1 MKLQERRA
9 ALETTKL
16 QSRQIR
22 LTAWLDELSASQP
35 VFAELLSE
43 SPATQEERGYF
54 HTLREICQQPD
65 SWEQTA
71 LEVSI
76 RLDDLRGSL
85 AGCGS
90 VVLTGSGSSEYAAA
104 CLHPLLQESLNMP
117 AQSVGSGSILLHERS
132 SLPPGPL
139 CLVSLARSGNS
150 PESAGVL
157 ELMLDIAPEVSHLIV
172 TCNAEGQLA
181 SLAAEDPRL
190 QLVVLDDS
198 TNDRS
203 LVMTSSF
210 TNMVVAGRAL
220 AHLDDPAGYQSSASA
235 LADAARNLL
244 RDYAG
249 ELRAIANGPFR
260 KAVYLGSG
268 CRHGAAREAALKL
281 LEMLDGRLTSFA
293 ETCLGLRHGPM
304 CAIDG
309 ATLVVCFLSSDP
321 LRRAYETDLLDELQR
336 KGIGWRRVIVGRDI
350 PAELLMEG
358 DLGVEL
364 QGVDSLADDDLALLD
379 VLVSQ
384 LIGFFRCLG
393 DGLKP
398 DSPSTSGV
406 ISRVVNDFTV
416 HRRGQEGQ
424 GA

>member
-1 MKLQERRA
+1 M
-9 ALETTKL
+9 ETTKFPSKQKPL
-16 QSRQIR
+16 A
-22 LTAWLDELSASQP
+22 AWLSDLSAHQA
-35 VFAELLSE
+35 VLAELLNE
-43 SPATQEERGYF
+43 SAATQKERGYF
-54 HTLREICQQPD
+54 HTLQEICQQPET
-65 SWEQTA
+65 WEQTA
-71 LEVSI
+71 LEVSK
-76 RLDDLRGSL
+76 RFGDLRESL
-85 AGCGS
+85 AGCDS
-90 VVLTGSGSSEYAAA
+90 VVLTGSGSSEYAAD
-104 CLHPLLQESLNMP
+104 CLHPLLQERLNLP
-117 AQSVGSGSILLHERS
+117 AQSVGSGSILLHERA

-157 ELMLDIAPEVSHLIV
+157 ELMLDIAPEIRHLIV

-181 SLAAEDPRL
+181 SLAAGDERL
-190 QLVVLDDS
+190 QRVVLDER

-210 TNMVVAGRAL
+210 TNMVIAGRAL
-220 AHLDDPAGYQSSASA
+220 AFLDDPADYQSSVNA
-235 LADAARNLL
+235 LAHAARHLL
-244 RDYAG
+244 LNYAG
-249 ELRAIANGPFR
+249 ELRAIAQGPFR

-309 ATLVVCFLSSDP
+309 ATLVVCSLSSDP
-321 LRRAYETDLLDELQR
+321 VRRAYETDLLDELQR
-336 KGIGWRRVIVGRDI
+336 KGIGWRRVIVGKDI
-350 PAELLMEG
+350 PQELLLEG

-364 QGVDSLADDDLALLD
+364 QGVDGLADDDLAVLD
-379 VLVSQ
+379 VMVGQ
-384 LIGFFRCLG
+384 LIGFFRCMG

-398 DSPSTSGV
+398 DSPSASGV

-416 HRRGQEGQ
+416 HRRK
-424 GA
+424 

>member
-9 ALETTKL
+9 ALGTTKL
-16 QSRQIR
+16 QSTEKR
-22 LTAWLDELSASQP
+22 LTSWLDDLSVSQP
-35 VFAELLSE
+35 VFAELLRE
-43 SPATQEERGYF
+43 SPATQAERGYF

-71 LEVSI
+71 LEVSS
-76 RLDDLRGSL
+76 RLEDLRESL
-85 AGCGS
+85 AGCDS

-104 CLHPLLQESLNMP
+104 CLHPLLQERLNIP

-172 TCNAEGQLA
+172 TCNAKGQLA
-181 SLAAEDPRL
+181 NLAAEDPRL

-220 AHLDDPAGYQSSASA
+220 AYLDDPAGYQSSASA
-235 LADAARNLL
+235 LAGAARNLL

-309 ATLVVCFLSSDP
+309 TTLVVCFLSSDP

-364 QGVDSLADDDLALLD
+364 QGVDNLADDDLALLD
-379 VLVSQ
+379 VLVCQ

-416 HRRGQEGQ
+416 HRRNHEGQ
-424 GA
+424 GT

>member
-9 ALETTKL
+9 ALETMNL
-16 QSRQIR
+16 QSKQKR
-22 LTAWLDELSASQP
+22 LTAWLDDLSANQA
-35 VFAELLSE
+35 VFAELLKE
-43 SPATQEERGYF
+43 SPAIQKERGYF
-54 HTLREICQQPD
+54 HTLHEICQQPD
-65 SWEQTA
+65 TWERTA
-71 LEVSI
+71 LEVSG
-76 RLDDLRGSL
+76 RLAGLRESL
-85 AGCGS
+85 AGCAS

-104 CLHPLLQESLNMP
+104 CLHPLLQEQLHLP
-117 AQSVGSGSILLHERS
+117 AQSVGSGSILLHERA

-157 ELMLDIAPEVSHLIV
+157 ELMLDIAPEVRHLIV

-181 SLAAEDPRL
+181 SLAAQDPRFH
-190 QLVVLDDS
+190 LVVLDDS

-220 AHLDDPAGYQSSASA
+220 AFLDDPAGYRSSVRA
-235 LADAARNLL
+235 LAGAARQLL

-249 ELRAIANGPFR
+249 ELSAIANGPFR

-321 LRRAYETDLLDELQR
+321 LRRAYETDLLHELQR
-336 KGIGWRRVIVGRDI
+336 KGIGWRRVVVGRNI

-379 VLVSQ
+379 VMVGQ
-384 LIGFFRCLG
+384 LIGFFRCIG

-416 HRRGQEGQ
+416 HRRKQQE
-424 GA
+424 

>member
-1 MKLQERRA
+1 LQERSA
-9 ALETTKL
+9 ALETMKL
-16 QSRQIR
+16 KSKQKPLAS
-22 LTAWLDELSASQP
+22 WLSDLSAHQ
-35 VFAELLSE
+35 VVLAELLNE
-43 SPATQEERGYF
+43 SAATQKERGYF
-54 HTLREICQQPD
+54 HTIHEICQQPGT
-65 SWEQTA
+65 WEQTA
-71 LEVSI
+71 LEVSN
-76 RLDDLRGSL
+76 RFGDLRESL
-85 AGCGS
+85 AGCES

-104 CLHPLLQESLNMP
+104 CLHPLLQERLHLT
-117 AQSVGSGSILLHERS
+117 AQSVGSGSILLHERAA
-132 SLPPGPL
+132 LPPGPL

-157 ELMLDIAPEVSHLIV
+157 ELMLDIAPEVRHLIV
-172 TCNAEGQLA
+172 TCNAKGQLA
-181 SLAAEDPRL
+181 SLAAGDKRL
-190 QLVVLDDS
+190 QRVVLDER

-210 TNMVVAGRAL
+210 TNMVMAGRAL
-220 AHLDDPAGYQSSASA
+220 AFLDDPAGYRSSVNA
-235 LADAARNLL
+235 LAEAARHLL
-244 RDYAG
+244 LNYAG
-249 ELRAIANGPFR
+249 KLRAIAQGPFR

-336 KGIGWRRVIVGRDI
+336 KGIGWRRVIVGKDI
-350 PAELLMEG
+350 PPELLMEG

-364 QGVDSLADDDLALLD
+364 QGVANLADDDLAVLD
-379 VLVSQ
+379 VMVSQ
-384 LIGFFRCLG
+384 LIGFFRCMG

-398 DSPSTSGV
+398 DSPSASGV

-416 HRRGQEGQ
+416 HRRK
-424 GA
+424 

>member
-1 MKLQERRA
+1 MKLQERSA

-16 QSRQIR
+16 QSTQDT
-22 LTAWLDELSASQP
+22 LTVWLDELSAHQP
-35 VFAELLSE
+35 VFAELLKEPS
-43 SPATQEERGYF
+43 ATQKERGYF
-54 HTLREICQQPD
+54 HTVHEICQQPD
-65 SWEQTA
+65 TWEQTA
-71 LEVSI
+71 QEVSA
-76 RLDDLRGSL
+76 RLPALQASL
-85 AGCGS
+85 NGCAS
-90 VVLTGSGSSEYAAA
+90 IVLTGSGSSEYAAA
-104 CLHPLLQESLNMP
+104 CLHPLLQEVLHLP
-117 AQSVGSGSILLHERS
+117 AQSIGSGAILLHERA

-150 PESAGVL
+150 PESAGVV
-157 ELMLDIAPEVSHLIV
+157 ELMLDTAPEVRHLIV

-181 SLAAEDPRL
+181 SLAAEDARL
-190 QLVVLDDS
+190 QRVVLDRS
-198 TNDRS
+198 TNDVS

-210 TNMVVAGRAL
+210 TNRVVAGRAL
-220 AHLDDPAGYQSSASA
+220 AYLDDPAGYRSSVSA
-235 LADAARNLL
+235 MAAAARQLL
-244 RDYAG
+244 LEYAG
-249 ELRAIANGPFR
+249 PLKAIAQGPFR

-321 LRRAYETDLLDELQR
+321 LRRGYETDLLNELQR
-336 KGIGWRRVIVGRDI
+336 KGIGWRRVIVGKDI
-350 PAELLMEG
+350 PPELLMEG

-364 QGVDSLADDDLALLD
+364 RGAGDLVDDDLALLD
-379 VLVSQ
+379 VMVGQ

-406 ISRVVNDFTV
+406 ISRVVNEFTV
-416 HRRGQEGQ
+416 HRRK
-424 GA
+424 

>member
-1 MKLQERRA
+1 M
-9 ALETTKL
+9 ETTKL
-16 QSRQIR
+16 QSKQERV
-22 LTAWLDELSASQP
+22 ASWLDELTANQP
-35 VFAELLSE
+35 VFAELLKK
-43 SPATQEERGYF
+43 PIATQRERGYF
-54 HTLREICQQPD
+54 HTVREICQQPD
-65 SWEQTA
+65 TWEQTA
-71 LEVSI
+71 LEVSG
-76 RLDDLRGSL
+76 RLADLRGPL
-85 AGCGS
+85 AGCAS

-104 CLHPLLQESLNMP
+104 CLHPLLQEVLHLP
-117 AQSVGSGSILLHERS
+117 AQSVGSGSILLHERA

-150 PESAGVL
+150 PESAGVV
-157 ELMLDIAPEVSHLIV
+157 ELMLDIAPEVRHLIV

-181 SLAAEDPRL
+181 SLASENTRL
-190 QLVVLDDS
+190 QLVVLDEK

-210 TNMVVAGRAL
+210 TNMVIAGRAL
-220 AHLDDPAGYQSSASA
+220 AYLDDPAGYRSSVSA
-235 LADAARNLL
+235 LAHAARHLL
-244 RDYAG
+244 LNYAG
-249 ELRAIANGPFR
+249 ELSAIANGPFR

-293 ETCLGLRHGPM
+293 ETSLGLRHGPM

-350 PAELLMEG
+350 PPELLMEG
-358 DLGVEL
+358 DLAVEL
-364 QGVDSLADDDLALLD
+364 QGAGNLADDDLAVLD
-379 VLVSQ
+379 VMVGQ
-384 LIGFFRCLG
+384 LIGLFRCMG

-398 DSPSTSGV
+398 DTPSTSGV
-406 ISRVVNDFTV
+406 ISRVVNNFTV
-416 HRRGQEGQ
+416 HRRK
-424 GA
+424 

>member
-1 MKLQERRA
+1 
-9 ALETTKL
+9 LETTKL
-16 QSRQIR
+16 QSKQDR
-22 LTAWLDELSASQP
+22 LTAWLDELYANQAVLAGLLNESA
-35 VFAELLSE
+35 
-43 SPATQEERGYF
+43 ATQKERGYF
-54 HTLREICQQPD
+54 HTIHEICQQPD
-65 SWEQTA
+65 TWEQTA
-71 LEVSI
+71 LEVSA
-76 RLDDLRGSL
+76 RLPDLRDSL
-85 AGCGS
+85 AGCAS

-104 CLHPLLQESLNMP
+104 CLHPLVQEALHLP
-117 AQSVGSGSILLHERS
+117 AESVGSGSILLHERA
-132 SLPPGPL
+132 SLPPGPM

-150 PESAGVL
+150 PESAGVVELLL
-157 ELMLDIAPEVSHLIV
+157 EIAPEIRHLIV
-172 TCNAEGQLA
+172 TCNPEGQLA
-181 SLAAEDPRL
+181 SLAAEDSRL
-190 QLVVLDDS
+190 QRVVLDER

-210 TNMVVAGRAL
+210 TNMVIAGRAL
-220 AHLDDPAGYQSSASA
+220 AYLDNPVGYITNAGVIAG
-235 LADAARNLL
+235 AARHLL
-244 RDYAG
+244 LEYAG
-249 ELRAIANGPFR
+249 KLSAIAQGPFR

-304 CAIDG
+304 CAIDA

-336 KGIGWRRVIVGRDI
+336 KNIGWRRVIVGKDI
-350 PAELLMEG
+350 PPELLLEG

-364 QGVDSLADDDLALLD
+364 RGAGELADDDLALLD
-379 VLVSQ
+379 VMVGQ

-406 ISRVVNDFTV
+406 ISRVVNNFTV
-416 HRRGQEGQ
+416 HRRK
-424 GA
+424 

>member
-16 QSRQIR
+16 QSMQER
-22 LTAWLDELSASQP
+22 LASWLDDLSANQA
-35 VFAELLSE
+35 VFAELLQE
-43 SPATQEERGYF
+43 SAATQKERGYF
-54 HTLREICQQPD
+54 HTLHEICQQPD
-65 SWEQTA
+65 TWERTA
-71 LEVSI
+71 LEVSG
-76 RLDDLRGSL
+76 RLADLRESL
-85 AGCGS
+85 AGCAS

-104 CLHPLLQESLNMP
+104 CLHPLLQENLHLP
-117 AQSVGSGSILLHERS
+117 AQSVGSGTILLHERS

-150 PESAGVL
+150 PESAGVV
-157 ELMLDIAPEVSHLIV
+157 ELMLDIAPEVRHLIV
-172 TCNAEGQLA
+172 TCNAKGRLA
-181 SLAAEDPRL
+181 SLAAENPRL
-190 QLVVLDDS
+190 KLVVLDDT

-220 AHLDDPAGYQSSASA
+220 AYLDDPAGYRSSVST
-235 LADAARNLL
+235 LAQAARHLL
-244 RDYAG
+244 LNYAG
-249 ELRAIANGPFR
+249 ELRTIAQGPFR

-321 LRRAYETDLLDELQR
+321 VRRAYETDLLDELQR

-350 PAELLMEG
+350 PSELLMEG

-364 QGVDSLADDDLALLD
+364 HGVGSLADDDLALLD
-379 VLVSQ
+379 VMVSQ
-384 LIGFFRCLG
+384 MIGFFRCMG
-393 DGLKP
+393 DRLKP

-416 HRRGQEGQ
+416 HRRKQAGR